1 MATAS
6 ERLWRTGD
14 GRLVRDGDPDGEF
27 LAYPAGS
34 RIEAKDEHLVPSVEP
49 EPKPARA
56 KAAAK
61 PADKQAAKP
70 DDKQAETADNK

>member
-1 MATAS
+1 MAAAT

-27 LAYPAGS
+27 LAYPAGA
-34 RIEAKDEHLVPSVEP
+34 RIEPKDEHLVPGSA
-49 EPKPARA
+49 PAA
-56 KAAAK
+56 KAARK

-70 DDKQAETADNK
+70 ADK